1 MTDALPD
8 ALPVTFPV
16 VEHAEIRVLPGR
28 ESDFEAAFVT
38 GHAALSQAAGYRW
51 ARLLRQAEDPAT
63 YLLLVGWDSL
73 EAHTVDFRGSALFAQ
88 WRGAVGAFFDGPP
101 TVVHYRADAVGGDEV
116 PVAV

>member
-1 MTDALPD
+1 MTDTSAG
-8 ALPVTFPV
+8 TFPV
-16 VEHAEIRVLPGR
+16 VEHAEIRVLAGR
-28 ESDFEAAFVT
+28 EDEFEAAFVA

-73 EAHTVDFRGSALFAQ
+73 EAHTVDFRESALFTQ

-101 TVVHYRADAVGGDEV
+101 TVVHFRADAVGGDEV